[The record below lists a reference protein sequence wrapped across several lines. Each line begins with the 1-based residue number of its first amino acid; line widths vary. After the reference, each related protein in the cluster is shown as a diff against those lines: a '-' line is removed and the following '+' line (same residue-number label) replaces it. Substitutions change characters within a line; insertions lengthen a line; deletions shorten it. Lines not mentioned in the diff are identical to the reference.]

1 MRAVGVEEAAA
12 VGPELLDD
20 LLRRHRALGN
30 RLFAE
35 DARLWLAVCA
45 RRGDCLRIDDRDLVV
60 RLQILYDALRHE
72 EKGADDRDRQQ
83 HPKRGAHHVDPEVP
97 DRLLLTLRDAA
108 NERDR
113 DRDADRCR
121 DKVVIGEPSHLGE
134 IAHRRLAAVR
144 LPVRVGGE
152 RDGGIER
159 QVRRDRAKPLRVQRQ
174 NVLHALHH
182 VEHQQ
187 RDDAEHQDGDGV
199 LRPPHLAR
207 VVDAGQL
214 VDEAFE
220 RPHHRI
226 EPGLLARE
234 HPRHEA
240 AEDRRHGKDGQ
251 KEDTDLQPAI
261 RSHVRTSP
269 ASSWR
274 GRDTPAGPRS
284 PAIRLRSR
292 HSYRA
297 HFINRSQRPT

>member
-1 MRAVGVEEAAA
+1 MGAVGVEKTTP
-12 VGPELLDD
+12 VGAKLLDD
-20 LLRRHRALGN
+20 LLRCHRALSN
-30 RLFAE
+30 RLFAQ
-35 DARLWLAVCA
+35 DGRLRLAVGTG
-45 RRGDCLRIDDRDLVV
+45 RRDGLRIDDRDLVV

-83 HPKRGAHHVDPEVP
+83 HPKRSAHHVDPEVP
-97 DRLLLTLRDAA
+97 DRLLFTLRNAA

-152 RDGGIER
+152 RDRGIER
-159 QVRRDRAKPLRVQRQ
+159 QVRRDRAKPLRVERQ

-199 LRPPHLAR
+199 LRPPHLACL
-207 VVDAGQL
+207 VDAGQL
-214 VDEAFE
+214 VDEPFE
-220 RPHHRI
+220 RPHHRV
-226 EPGLLARE
+226 EPGLLTRE

-240 AEDRRHGKDGQ
+240 AEHRRHGKD
-251 KEDTDLQPAI
+251 
-261 RSHVRTSP
+261 R
-269 ASSWR
+269 
-274 GRDTPAGPRS
+274 
-284 PAIRLRSR
+284 
-292 HSYRA
+292 
-297 HFINRSQRPT
+297 